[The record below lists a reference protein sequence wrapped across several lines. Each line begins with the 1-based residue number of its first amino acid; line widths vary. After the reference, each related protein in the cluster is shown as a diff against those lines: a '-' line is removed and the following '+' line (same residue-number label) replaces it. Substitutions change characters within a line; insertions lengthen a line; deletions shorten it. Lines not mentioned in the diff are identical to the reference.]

1 MKMIPKGETH
11 SWAFAE
17 FGEEWGDR
25 FVVDEDLVVLTKEEF
40 DSLTRIARSAQPMC
54 DALKTVLVAHKEL
67 AATITA
73 AL

>member
-11 SWAFAE
+11 SCAFAE
-17 FGEEWGDR
+17 FGKQWGDS
-25 FVVDEDLVVLTKEEF
+25 FVVGEDLVVLTQEEY

-54 DALKTVLVAHKEL
+54 DALKSVLVAHKEID
-67 AATITA
+67 ATITA